1 MSRVQNSAKVR
12 IRMILIGEQVGA
24 TSFDYSAFPVVSSCS
39 LFWGRD
45 ATSSQAPAPFPSSGF
60 SASVP
65 LQVYGSLSATG
76 IQTPSGL
83 TSWSCPSCLA
93 VVLAGGAGLQLCPS
107 GGGKWQHTSPR
118 KKLHFFFFWLFS
130 ECWPPSLWPQA
141 VAVVRG

>member
-65 LQVYGSLSATG
+65 LQGYGHCQPQEYKRL
-76 IQTPSGL
+76 
-83 TSWSCPSCLA
+83 LA
-93 VVLAGGAGLQLCPS
+93 
-107 GGGKWQHTSPR
+107 SPR
-118 KKLHFFFFWLFS
+118 GLALPALRWCWLEELGCSFVRLVVVNGSTPPRGKSFIFFSSGCFLS
-130 ECWPPSLWPQA
+130 VGHHRYGPRL
-141 VAVVRG
+141 